1 MISLREI
8 VDGDNYLTK
17 QKYAS
22 IVNAQLQKNMPSYEI
37 DVFKAFNYKEDTR
50 LTRIKIN
57 NSSLGAWYN
66 IDVNPDQSYTTI
78 ITCQF
83 KKVPDSELTNKFT
96 MADDPHL
103 INMPSKSME
112 PKDFN
117 IRNPLIQWGCK
128 LTRNE
133 NDIILIPEP
142 PPRYTILFN
151 YYSTLQEVI
160 AAIREAILKDGGSD
174 MPYQPPDPTPTTPS
188 KKLVPV

>member
-22 IVNAQLQKNMPSYEI
+22 IVLSQLQKSMASYEV
-37 DVFKAFNYKEDTR
+37 DMLRALNYKEDQR
-50 LTRIKIN
+50 LSRIKIN

-66 IDVNPDQSYTTI
+66 IDVNPNQSYTAI
-78 ITCQF
+78 VTCQF

-103 INMPSKSME
+103 LSMPSKSME

-133 NDIILIPEP
+133 NNIILIPEP
-142 PPRYTILFN
+142 PPKYAVLFN
-151 YYSTLQEVI
+151 YYSTLKDVI
-160 AAIREAILKDGGSD
+160 AAIQEAILKDGGSD
-174 MPYQPPDPTPTTPS
+174 VPYQSPTPTPTTPS